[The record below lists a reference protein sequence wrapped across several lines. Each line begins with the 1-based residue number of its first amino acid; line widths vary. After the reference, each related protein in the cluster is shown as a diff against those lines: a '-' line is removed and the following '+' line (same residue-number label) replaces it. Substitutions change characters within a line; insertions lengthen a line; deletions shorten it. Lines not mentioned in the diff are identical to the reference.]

1 MRVQDRGSRALFAM
15 LAALMLAF
23 AGKGLLLR
31 PPAPPSVAA
40 PGSFDTV
47 RAAARLARILGD
59 ERPHPVDSVANDAVR
74 ARLIAELRALGLAP
88 QVRERMDCNGTP
100 TSRSVS
106 CSMTRNVV
114 ASLGPSE
121 GRRLL
126 LNAHYDST
134 PTGPGAS
141 DDGIG
146 VATMLE
152 IAHLLRAAPP
162 PRPITL
168 LFNEGEEFGLNGAR
182 AFIDSDP
189 LARQVDSLINVESRG
204 VSGPAV
210 MFETN
215 SPNGPAVADY
225 GRAAI
230 RPYANSISTDFA
242 TLIPNTTDVTVF
254 KERKWK
260 TLNFAII
267 GNETRYHTPGD
278 TIAALDRSSLYH
290 LGSEVFAA
298 TRALAADKPST
309 AGGRTVFTDV
319 AGRMFVALPLTLA
332 ALVLAALVVAT
343 AVVAHRRRALG
354 RPLGAV
360 AGAVGG
366 AILVVA
372 LASFAASFVRAGDF
386 WRAYPLIAYLAV
398 YATLLAVEVALLVRL
413 ARGIDRDRLRI
424 ACWTLVLLVGGAA
437 SIALPGAAIFF
448 LVAPLL
454 ALAAMLAATWSK
466 GGSTVL
472 YWAAAL
478 VQLVMLAGLL
488 ALIEMLLVDGP
499 LWAVAPLA
507 ALVSLP
513 FLIEALPTGK
523 PRLALLAIFVTALG
537 LWTAALVMPRTSDE
551 RPGAFTIDYVRDD
564 LRRKAHWTVA
574 SKQAPLPDRWDR
586 FGAWRGAV
594 LPHNGRR
601 RWVTE
606 APAIDVPRPLIRLLS
621 SVAEGKGRRIR
632 LVIGRGSGD
641 AVALKFAKDVPLI
654 AMGLPRAARR
664 IPLAAEPG
672 AAFLRCSGRAC
683 DGLVVELRLGDR
695 KPVKAELIGTRF
707 ALPREGMALAAAR
720 PSRSH
725 PQYAPDSS
733 VRIRGVTF

>member
-1 MRVQDRGSRALFAM
+1 M

-23 AGKGLLLR
+23 AGKGLLLS
-31 PPAPPSVAA
+31 PPSPSAVAA
-40 PGSFDTV
+40 PGSFDAA
-47 RAAARLARILGD
+47 RAAGRLARILGD
-59 ERPHPVDSVANDAVR
+59 ERPHPVDTAANDAVR
-74 ARLIAELRALGLAP
+74 ARLVAELRALGLAP

-100 TSRSVS
+100 KSRAVS

-114 ASLGPSE
+114 ASLGPAE

-146 VATMLE
+146 VAIMLE
-152 IAHLLRAAPP
+152 VAGLLRAAPP

-225 GRAAI
+225 ARAAA

-254 KERKWK
+254 KERGWK

-267 GNETRYHTPGD
+267 GNETRYHSPGD
-278 TIAALDRSSLYH
+278 TLAALDRSSLYH
-290 LGSEVFAA
+290 LGSEVLAA
-298 TRALAADKPST
+298 TRTLADDKAAA

-319 AGRMFVALPLTLA
+319 AGRIFLALPLALA
-332 ALVLAALVVAT
+332 ALALAALFVAT
-343 AVVAHRRRALG
+343 AVLAHRRQALG

-366 AILVVA
+366 AILIVA
-372 LASFAASFVRAGDF
+372 MASFAASFVRTGDF
-386 WRAYPLIAYLAV
+386 WRAYPLVAYLAV
-398 YATLLAVEVALLVRL
+398 YATLLAVEAALLVRL
-413 ARGIDRDRLRI
+413 ARGIERDRLRV
-424 ACWTLVLLVGGAA
+424 AGWMLVLLVGSAA

-448 LVAPLL
+448 LIAPLL
-454 ALAAMLAATWSK
+454 AVAAILSAKRSAVISNI
-466 GGSTVL
+466 L

-478 VQLVMLAGLL
+478 FQLVMFAGLL

-499 LWAVAPLA
+499 LWAVAPFA
-507 ALVSLP
+507 ALASLP
-513 FLIEALPTGK
+513 FLIEAFPVGR
-523 PRLALLAIFVTALG
+523 PRLALVAIIVTAVI
-537 LWTAALVMPRTSDE
+537 LWAASLVMPRTSDE
-551 RPGAFTIDYVRDD
+551 RPGALTIDYVRDD
-564 LRRKAHWTVA
+564 LRGKTNWTVA
-574 SKQAPLPDRWDR
+574 SKQAPLPGGWDR
-586 FGAWRGAV
+586 FGKWRGAV
-594 LPHNGRR
+594 MPHNGRR
-601 RWVTE
+601 RWVTK
-606 APAIDVPRPLIRLLS
+606 APAIDVPRPMIRLLS
-621 SVAEGKGRRIR
+621 SVSDGKGRRVR
-632 LVIGRGSGD
+632 LAIGRGGGD
-641 AVALKFAKDVPLI
+641 TVALKFAKGVRLI
-654 AMGLPRAARR
+654 ALGLPGRTRR
-664 IPLAAEPG
+664 ISRTAEPG
-672 AAFLRCSGRAC
+672 AGFLRCAGRAC
-683 DGLVVELRLGDR
+683 DGLLLEVRLGDR

-707 ALPREGMALAAAR
+707 ALPREGMALVAAR